1 MDALDPEAIAAQ
13 LGAHASR
20 ASVEVC
26 ARCASTNAELLQRAP
41 TEGRALI
48 LAAEEQTAGRG
59 RRGRRWLSRP
69 GAAAT
74 FSVSRHLRCAPAAL
88 AGLSLAA
95 GVAAVRA
102 LRRLG
107 VIEALLKW
115 PNDLLL
121 GGAKVG
127 GILVETR
134 QLGGEIC
141 VVIGIGI
148 NCRSTPELGV
158 RLRRR
163 IAALDDSAQPALA
176 RNAVIG
182 AVAREVL
189 AALEEFEHAG
199 FAAFAA
205 DWTALH
211 AYEGR
216 RLRLRL
222 ENGRTLS
229 GVASGLAANGALRLR
244 TRSGLREVATG
255 QVVLAR
261 AQ

>member
-1 MDALDPEAIAAQ
+1 MDALDAQAIAAQ
-13 LGAHASR
+13 LGAHAAR
-20 ASVEVC
+20 ANVEVC
-26 ARCASTNAELLQRAP
+26 ASCASTNAELLRRAP
-41 TEGRALI
+41 AEGRALI

-59 RRGRRWLSRP
+59 RRGRRWLSSP

-74 FSVSRHLRCAPAAL
+74 FSVSRRLHCAPAAL

-102 LRRLG
+102 LRGLG
-107 VIEALLKW
+107 IIEALLKW

-121 GGAKVG
+121 RGAKIG

-134 QLGGEIC
+134 QLGSEIC

-148 NCRSTPELGV
+148 NCRSTPGLGR

-163 IAALDDSAQPALA
+163 VAALDDSAQPPLA

-189 AALEEFEHAG
+189 DALQEFERAG

-216 RLRLRL
+216 RLRVRL
-222 ENGRTLS
+222 EDGRTLS

-255 QVVLAR
+255 QVVTAR

>member
-1 MDALDPEAIAAQ
+1 MDALDAEAIAAQ
-13 LGAHASR
+13 LGAHAAR
-20 ASVEVC
+20 VTLEVC
-26 ARCASTNAELLQRAP
+26 ASCASTNAELLQRASGN
-41 TEGRALI
+41 GRALI

-59 RRGRRWLSRP
+59 RRGRRWLSSP

-74 FSVSRHLRCAPAAL
+74 FSVSRRLRCAPAAL

-102 LRRLG
+102 LRGLG

-121 GGAKVG
+121 RGAKIG

-134 QLGGEIC
+134 QLGGEVW
-141 VVIGIGI
+141 VVVGIGI
-148 NCRSTPELGV
+148 NCRATPELGG

-163 IAALDDSAQPALA
+163 IAALDDGTQPPLA

-189 AALEEFEHAG
+189 DALEEFERAG

-205 DWTALH
+205 DWIALH

-216 RLRLRL
+216 RLRVRL
-222 ENGRTLS
+222 EDGRTLS
-229 GVASGLAANGALRLR
+229 GVATGLADNGALRLR

-255 QVVLAR
+255 QVVTAR
-261 AQ
+261 AS

>member
-1 MDALDPEAIAAQ
+1 MDALDAEAIAAQ
-13 LGAHASR
+13 LGVHAMR

-26 ARCASTNAELLQRAP
+26 ARCASTNAELLQRARAQ
-41 TEGRALI
+41 GRALI

-59 RRGRRWLSRP
+59 RRGRRWYSSP

-74 FSVSRHLRCAPAAL
+74 FSVSRRLRCAPAAL

-121 GGAKVG
+121 RGAKVG

-148 NCRSTPELGV
+148 NCRSVPELGS

-163 IAALDDSAQPALA
+163 VAALDDDAQPALA

-189 AALEEFEHAG
+189 DALQEFERAG

-216 RLRLRL
+216 RLRVRL
-222 ENGRTLS
+222 EDGRTLS
-229 GVASGLAANGALRLR
+229 GFASGLAANGALRLR
-244 TRSGLREVATG
+244 TRTGLREVAAG
-255 QVVLAR
+255 QVVRAR